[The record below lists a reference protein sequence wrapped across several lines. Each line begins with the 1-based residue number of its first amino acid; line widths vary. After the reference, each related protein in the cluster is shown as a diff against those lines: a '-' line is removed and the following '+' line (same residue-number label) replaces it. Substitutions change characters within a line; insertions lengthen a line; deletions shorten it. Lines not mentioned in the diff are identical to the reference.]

1 MSKLIY
7 LVACTVD
14 RFIARND
21 GSFDF
26 FLMEGERVAD
36 LLSAFPETIPGHFRE
51 TLGITA
57 ENQHFDSVLMG
68 HKIQEQFHVV
78 ELSSESLGSIS

>member
-14 RFIARND
+14 RFIARKN

-26 FLMEGERVAD
+26 FLWRGEHVAD
-36 LLSAFPETIPGHFRE
+36 LLSAFPETIPKVNSMIANLFAFH
-51 TLGITA
+51 TLT
-57 ENQHFDSVLMG
+57 DSWG
-68 HKIQEQFHVV
+68 KRRIVV
-78 ELSSESLGSIS
+78 SQISV